1 MESDLHKRIRGM
13 LWDLPGSKREELAE
27 RIVNDAVTVFRE
39 DEQVFLKAL
48 NSLRWHELIRLT
60 GKEALFS
67 LLTDSTIRKLFP
79 PERRKFYT
87 NARRLLSKYCI
98 PASGQGA

>member
-13 LWDLPGSKREELAE
+13 LWDLPGSKRVELAK
-27 RIVNDAVTVFRE
+27 RIVNDAVTVFHE

-48 NSLRWHELIRLT
+48 NSLKWHELIRLT
-60 GKEALFS
+60 GKEEFFS

-79 PERRKFYT
+79 PERRIFYT

-98 PASGQGA
+98 PSTGQGT